1 MTTSTSNEPA
11 TATSTPAKKSR
22 SGWIIAGGVAALVAL
37 LVFAGGVL
45 AVGRL
50 SAPGGEGDGQRAFGG
65 GARPEFQIQ
74 PAKELPTNEADVRGV
89 VTVRDGNTLSVGQRG
104 GFGGNSGSNTN
115 LTTVVVAS
123 DATIYHDTTQMG
135 FNGQPPN
142 GPVQQTVEPGTVDG
156 ISTNSRVTV
165 WGVQSGNQLTA
176 KVLVYS
182 DPVNFR
188 QP

>member
-11 TATSTPAKKSR
+11 TTSAPAKKRR
-22 SGWIIAGGVAALVAL
+22 SGWLIVGGVAALVAV

-50 SAPGGEGDGQRAFGG
+50 SAPSGEGNGERAFGG
-65 GARPEFQIQ
+65 RPEFQIQ
-74 PAKELPTNEADVRGV
+74 PAKELPASEANVSGI
-89 VTVRDGNTLSVGQRG
+89 VTAREGNTLSVGQRG

-115 LTTVVVAS
+115 LTTVMVAS
-123 DATIYHDTTQMG
+123 DTTIYHDTTQMG

-142 GPVQQTVEPGTVDG
+142 GPVQQTVEPGTLDG

-165 WGVQSGNQLTA
+165 WGEQNGNQLTA

-182 DPVNFR
+182 DPINFR

>member
-1 MTTSTSNEPA
+1 MTTSTSNEPTSA
-11 TATSTPAKKSR
+11 TNTPAKKTR
-22 SGWIIAGGVAALVAL
+22 SGWLIVGGVAALVAV
-37 LVFAGGVL
+37 LVFAGGALV
-45 AVGRL
+45 VGRF
-50 SAPGGEGDGQRAFGG
+50 SAPSGEGDGGRVFGG

-74 PAKELPTNEADVRGV
+74 PAKELPTSEANVRGI
-89 VTVRDGNTLSVGQRG
+89 VTARDGNTFSVGQRG

-115 LTTVVVAS
+115 LTTVVVAP
-123 DATIYHDTTQMG
+123 DTTIYHDTTQMG

-165 WGVQSGNQLTA
+165 WGEQNGNQITA

-182 DPVNFR
+182 DPINFR